1 MSIPSFPPG
10 QESGTNG
17 PGWAISQGLDD
28 QAFEAIDQTVR
39 HAAGAIDGLRDILE
53 RLQKSVAQATEQRR
67 NDIEIGHLFSKAE
80 EFVEGAVSEGHEL
93 AQRIIADAEFEA
105 SMIVTAAKE
114 EASRLIAEGRRA
126 TSVPSEAVSALEAT
140 IREFARM
147 NKAITDQLALVG
159 SALTNQRE
167 SRINRSGDW
176 QPQSDYGPIWFPRVE
191 AGWAPYHYGHWVNIP
206 FYGWSWVA
214 DESWGAAPF
223 HYGRWVVVGGRWGW
237 IPGPREGHPVYAR

>member
-10 QESGTNG
+10 QESGANG

-105 SMIVTAAKE
+105 SMIVSAAKE

-159 SALTNQRE
+159 SALANQRE

-176 QPQSDYGPIWFPRVE
+176 QPQRQE
-191 AGWAPYHYGHWVNIP
+191 Q
-206 FYGWSWVA
+206 
-214 DESWGAAPF
+214 
-223 HYGRWVVVGGRWGW
+223 
-237 IPGPREGHPVYAR
+237 

>member
-1 MSIPSFPPG
+1 MSIPSFTPG

-53 RLQKSVAQATEQRR
+53 RLQKSVAHATEQRR

-114 EASRLIAEGRRA
+114 EASRLIAEGRRS

-147 NKAITDQLALVG
+147 NKAITDQLALVSG
-159 SALTNQRE
+159 ALASQRE
-167 SRINRSGDW
+167 SRINRSGEW
-176 QPQSDYGPIWFPRVE
+176 QPQRQEQAPGTPNAVPTYPAPPPPGVPVAPPNSSPATSQWSPPPPVPPVVDQPGRSE
-191 AGWAPYHYGHWVNIP
+191 A
-206 FYGWSWVA
+206 S
-214 DESWGAAPF
+214 AALW
-223 HYGRWVVVGGRWGW
+223 RLR
-237 IPGPREGHPVYAR
+237 